1 MKRIIAAFLAV
12 VLLSPL
18 TLTYNN
24 EIHEKILKNQTEDAK
39 PSIENY
45 GSYNFT
51 ILKQQLGAF
60 IYTKCNGIEKRT
72 PIIQALLNPIDVDD
86 NPDTG
91 ENGGDVRITAYP
103 FPYVQQVGGKWIL
116 AISLVFKIIRLGEEI
131 KDSDFE
137 AYVQIDFQGQTFRAG
152 IGSAYGEELPKE
164 ARLVFTVV
172 PYLMYDKEPEY
183 YINLEPV
190 FEGNSSKVSIFG
202 EYIGKSHQYMQI
214 DFNPAITTMIKFV
227 PSVKIGHAGITIQR
241 FASEETTL
249 KMIYKGK
256 FNANLTIEDIPVTMS
271 FDLAISERHFE
282 YEASDEFNVS
292 MIIEGNHQA
301 CATIRY
307 LPRHIVID
315 GGLDGYVNIFADN
328 KKTELILA
336 DKIKE
341 PSSFIKISNLTGNIT
356 FKWKVGLNGF
366 LVVDGGKNAFIELS
380 ALKGVFDLKAIK
392 KATNFSFTWNL
403 ALNGSIS
410 IDTNWE
416 WLAEYSINF
425 TLENFGIYIKASF
438 LRAEDYTAEWNTS
451 PPSFIT
457 YGNMDFIGGIDFSI
471 MINGIWY
478 PLF

>member
-12 VLLSPL
+12 VLLSPIAA
-18 TLTYNN
+18 YDN
-24 EIHEKILKNQTEDAK
+24 EIHEKTLKSDNEHENI
-39 PSIENY
+39 SIGNY
-45 GSYNFT
+45 ESYNFT

-60 IYTKCNGIEKRT
+60 VYTRCNGIEKRT
-72 PIIQALLNPIDVDD
+72 PVIQALLNPIDVDD

-103 FPYVQQVGGKWIL
+103 FPYVQQVDGGWIL
-116 AISLVFKIIRLGEEI
+116 AISLVFKIIRLGQEI

-137 AYVQIDFQGQTFRAG
+137 AYVQIDFQGHTLRAG
-152 IGSAYGEELPKE
+152 IGSAYGEELPRE

-190 FEGNSSKVSIFG
+190 FEGNSSRVSIFG

-227 PSVKIGHAGITIQR
+227 PSAKIGHAGITIQR
-241 FASEETTL
+241 FASQETTL
-249 KMIYKGK
+249 KMIYRGK
-256 FNANLTIEDIPVTMS
+256 FNANLTIEDIPITMS

-282 YEASDEFNVS
+282 YESSDEFNVS

-301 CATIRY
+301 CARIIY
-307 LPRHIVID
+307 LPRHVVID
-315 GGLDGYVNIFADN
+315 GGLDGYVNIFTN
-328 KKTELILA
+328 NRKTELILA
-336 DKIKE
+336 DKIEE
-341 PSSFIKISNLTGNIT
+341 PSSFIRISNLTGNIT
-356 FKWKVGLNGF
+356 FRWKVGLSGF
-366 LVVDGGKNAFIELS
+366 LAVDGGKNAFIELS
-380 ALKGVFDLKAIK
+380 ALKGIFDLKAIK
-392 KATNFSFTWNL
+392 KASNFSLSWNL

-416 WLAEYSINF
+416 WLTEYSINF

-438 LRAEDYTAEWNTS
+438 LRAEDYMARWNTS

-457 YGNMDFIGGIDFSI
+457 YGNMDFIGDIDFSI